1 MVPVDRRGFEPQ
13 VPPVHGHVPEHGGP
27 AEGDDG
33 QDDSAPPPGEANGKE
48 EIGGGGGV
56 RRYLVKQFFGS
67 IFIESGSGQN
77 PDPSCFLT
85 LPGIYMKLIYNYK
98 ILPSKEVN

>member
-48 EIGGGGGV
+48 EIGGGGE
-56 RRYLVKQFFGS
+56 GS
-67 IFIESGSGQN
+67 EKVPRKTVFRIHIHRIRIRPKSGSKL
-77 PDPSCFLT
+77 FLNT
-85 LPGIYMKLIYNYK
+85 AWNLYEINL
-98 ILPSKEVN
+98 